1 MKKFSGWIL
10 SLALGLTAFSP
21 GLADHTA
28 RSSSSVRPVVADESL
43 ALLPQSDAV
52 AIVDADRLFNDVLPK
67 IKSAWPQQSE
77 KPIRELDE
85 FISRTGVD
93 PRKVKTIA
101 LGLSQSGKNT
111 AAVMILDG
119 LALDSAKLE
128 ALLKEAKAE
137 KADTISYKGKTI
149 YVTRPAKKPAGGNGQ
164 REEAKNNP
172 QSNVPGSILNT
183 IISETGLKTDEV
195 AFAQLDSQR
204 LVAGDQ
210 NQIRKVID
218 AATGLNSP
226 GSGLSSEL
234 MSALKET
241 SPTGV
246 IRFALS
252 VPENLRQ
259 QLAGQDYFKDLAAVQ
274 MVAGTVEVSD
284 DLSLLLDARLRT
296 LTNAEA
302 SKIET
307 SLNGLVAVGKM
318 MLGGNEEP
326 LMQAVMQLLT
336 EIKIGAQT
344 NHVSLALKVPRALFD
359 QALKPAPKKAES
371 KPEK

>member
-10 SLALGLTAFSP
+10 SLTLGLTAFSI
-21 GLADHTA
+21 GLADNAA
-28 RSSSSVRPVVADESL
+28 RISSSVRPVAADESL

-52 AIVDADRLFNDVLPK
+52 AIIDADRLLNDVLPK

-77 KPIRELDE
+77 KLIRELDE

-137 KADTISYKGKTI
+137 KAETISYKGKTI
-149 YVTRPAKKPAGGNGQ
+149 YVTRPVKKPADAAGQ
-164 REEAKNNP
+164 KEEAKND
-172 QSNVPGSILNT
+172 SPGSILNT

-204 LVAGDQ
+204 VVAGDQ
-210 NQIRKVID
+210 HQIRKVID
-218 AATGLNSP
+218 AATGPASP
-226 GSGLSSEL
+226 GNGLSSEL
-234 MSALKET
+234 LSALKET
-241 SPTGV
+241 SATGI

-274 MVAGTVEVSD
+274 MVAGAVEVSD

-359 QALKPAPKKAES
+359 QALKPAPKKAET